1 MHFYW
6 MRLGHNVSTHLW
18 TELMMTWGEDE
29 KIQLRNEW
37 LLLYFHLFG
46 STSNYSQASLGLTQ
60 QVFPPPLM
68 CELSWVCSQPGWE
81 LSGQRCWI
89 PRSKSAFI
97 IKHSLAPKPK
107 SQWTPVSTSL
117 LRTLVPVFPVIP
129 HFQVW
134 GPLPKHLQ
142 DPRRNGGAKP
152 DAKEQLFVTMVFSYT
167 LKEKKKKKVLKLP
180 NPEIIS
186 EHKT

>member
-1 MHFYW
+1 MLFYW
-6 MRLGHNVSTHLW
+6 MRHGHNVSTHLW
-18 TELMMTWGEDE
+18 TELMMAWGEDE

-117 LRTLVPVFPVIP
+117 LRTLGSGFSCNS
-129 HFQVW
+129 
-134 GPLPKHLQ
+134 PLPGLGTTAQAPTRPEEEWGSKARCQRATLCY
-142 DPRRNGGAKP
+142 NGF
-152 DAKEQLFVTMVFSYT
+152 QLHI
-167 LKEKKKKKVLKLP
+167 KRK
-180 NPEIIS
+180 
-186 EHKT
+186 